1 MRIIIIDSA
10 AEVATGNLYHPNL
23 ERAFVV
29 QISNWGKKRKSWLG
43 STGIWTSALIYTLIP
58 RPGPE
63 SENFTES
70 VLMWTKVIT
79 MEKVLLVTSIK

>member
-43 STGIWTSALIYTLIP
+43 STGIWISALLYTLIP
-58 RPGPE
+58 RPGLAQ
-63 SENFTES
+63 NFTES